1 LTMLSIVSDERKI
14 KKGQSCLMETK
25 KTVEHETK
33 RIEEKIVYGTN
44 ILKTIIQESKGYDMI
59 LIGASKAGLW
69 QRIRFGTIPE
79 KLTRRSPVSVLVVR
93 KYEGTILNW
102 LRRFLAG

>member
-1 LTMLSIVSDERKI
+1 MLSIVSDEAKI
-14 KKGQSCLMETK
+14 KKGQSCLLDTK
-25 KTVEHETK
+25 IAAEYDTD
-33 RIEEKIVYGTN
+33 RIEGKVAYGTD
-44 ILKTIIQESKGYDMI
+44 ILKTILKESEGYDMI

-79 KLTRRSPVSVLVVR
+79 KLTRQSPISVLVIR